1 MSIGDI
7 AWLMLGGSLSGFLA
21 GLLGIGGGVILV
33 PLMILIFS
41 RLGFNENVL
50 MHIAIATGMA
60 SVLFTTSSAVI
71 AHQKR
76 GNIDWKLVGAL
87 SPGLVLGA
95 VVGGGKFFDVIN
107 GAWLSL
113 GFSIFMIYSSTQMIL
128 NKSPHAAR
136 GLPGHFGL
144 FTFGFLTGVIASLL
158 GAGGAF
164 ITVPFMIWCNVKPH
178 RAMANSSGLGF
189 PIAASSTLG
198 YIYGGWGNAS
208 LPEYSLGYIYVPALL
223 CIVITSMLAAPIG
236 ARVVSKLEAP
246 RLKRIFGCTLFL
258 VALFM
263 LNESR
268 KAFGF

>member
-1 MSIGDI
+1 MSIIDI
-7 AWLMLGGSLSGFLA
+7 AWLMLGGTVSGFLA
-21 GLLGIGGGVILV
+21 GLLGIGGGMILV
-33 PLMILIFS
+33 PLMILIFGH
-41 RLGFNENVL
+41 LGFNQNVL
-50 MHIAIATGMA
+50 MHMAIATGMA
-60 SVLFTTSSAVI
+60 SVLFTTSSAVM
-71 AHQKR
+71 AHQKY
-76 GNIDWKLVGAL
+76 GNINWRLVSAL

-95 VVGGGKFFDVIN
+95 LIGGSKFFDVIN

-113 GFSIFMIYSSTQMIL
+113 GFAIFMIYSSTQMIL

-136 GLPGHFGL
+136 ILPGFFGL
-144 FTFGFLTGVIASLL
+144 FAFGVLTGVIASLL

-164 ITVPFMIWCNVKPH
+164 ITVPFMIWCNIKPH
-178 RAMANSSGLGF
+178 NAMANSSGLGF

-198 YIYGGWGNAS
+198 YIYGGWGNVF
-208 LPEYSLGYIYVPALL
+208 LPEYSLGYVYVPALL

-236 ARVVSKLEAP
+236 ARVVTKLEAP
-246 RLKRIFGCTLFL
+246 RLKRIFGLTLLL